1 MNRKQEKFLDNMTP
15 AQAEAVIAKFKG
27 DPAIAADRSDAA
39 YHAFK
44 LAWEMLH
51 PFAPYM
57 VESNRSILSR
67 RNRIIN
73 EYWQRHDRARA
84 DGGVQFH
91 LISS

>member
-44 LAWEMLH
+44 LAWEMLN
-51 PFAPYM
+51 PD
-57 VESNRSILSR
+57 
-67 RNRIIN
+67 

>member
-27 DPAIAADRSDAA
+27 DPAIAADRSDEAF
-39 YHAFK
+39 HAFR

-51 PFAPYM
+51 P
-57 VESNRSILSR
+57 R
-67 RNRIIN
+67 
-73 EYWQRHDRARA
+73 EYWQCLHSADA
-84 DGGVQFH
+84 DGFLGVTYH